1 MSLVPLRLPFNRGH
15 FLLHPVVAVN
25 LPPETDSRR
34 SGLVNPVTICLI
46 FLAFGIFW
54 ILTTGILLPP
64 AGRDAAPF
72 PAFGGGVD
80 WAFLILATVLL
91 YLLLRYSTGRLRESE
106 EVYRTLVEH
115 AGSIILT
122 MDRDGK
128 ITFFNRYA
136 EELFGFPRREILG
149 ASVIGTIVPATE
161 SSGRDLDLMMQEL
174 LSTPG
179 RFLKNRN
186 ENVTADG
193 RRITVLWTNRAMYDR
208 DGYVNSVL
216 SVGTDLPEEGPA
228 P

>member
-1 MSLVPLRLPFNRGH
+1 M
-15 FLLHPVVAVN
+15 
-25 LPPETDSRR
+25 
-34 SGLVNPVTICLI
+34 TICLI